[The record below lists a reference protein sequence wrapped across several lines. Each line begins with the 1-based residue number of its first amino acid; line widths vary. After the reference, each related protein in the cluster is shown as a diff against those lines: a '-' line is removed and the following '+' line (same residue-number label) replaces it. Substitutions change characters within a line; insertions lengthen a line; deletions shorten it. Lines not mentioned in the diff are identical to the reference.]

1 VGTTIVIIGSL
12 IPRFHGWLAQVVAR
26 RNRTGSVTF
35 ISKHQQ
41 LYLDPSLRR
50 IGLTAGA
57 HPTEALPTG
66 DARPPVVLSEAAT
79 RFFLTLP
86 LFAGVFL
93 PRFVIGFFHGELSVP
108 FLAIIISIAGLAAIG
123 RLRVHLPRLILY
135 TISIAA
141 MMTATVL
148 GGTGQ
153 VSVMSF
159 LLLAALY
166 LGYVFLVDGNEATYA
181 SVIATFRWIYL
192 IASIAGIAQF
202 LGQFIIR
209 GPTLFT
215 FRGFVPDKF
224 LALDYNYVDPTDFLP
239 VFFKSNGFFLP
250 EPSIFGQL
258 MGIALITEMMFFR
271 PSYRL
276 LIIGLGLFVSF
287 SGSGAVLCLVFIP
300 LLLLKRGNPLLLLLA
315 VVLAVVLLIFSS
327 SPYLSPYLDRFGEF
341 GSTYSSGFARFL
353 SPFYLFSDFIF
364 TSIRNTL
371 FGLGPG
377 AIKAFF
383 NNYYVEVHDPTW
395 GKLFFEYGLVGTL
408 PFSLFIICSFF
419 ADAPAKWLAGALFLN
434 WLVLGGYLLS
444 APIACLILPLTMWHR
459 ANRLHAMMS
468 LLEQPVTCAPRPG
481 SGRAGAPI
489 V

>member
-1 VGTTIVIIGSL
+1 
-12 IPRFHGWLAQVVAR
+12 
-26 RNRTGSVTF
+26 
-35 ISKHQQ
+35 
-41 LYLDPSLRR
+41 
-50 IGLTAGA
+50 
-57 HPTEALPTG
+57 
-66 DARPPVVLSEAAT
+66 
-79 RFFLTLP
+79 LTLP
-86 LFAGVFL
+86 LFAGIFL
-93 PRFVIGFFHGELSVP
+93 PRFGIGLFHSQLSVP
-108 FLAIIISIAGLAAIG
+108 FLVIVVSIVGLAAIG

-135 TISIAA
+135 TIAIAA

-166 LGYVFLVDGNEATYA
+166 LGYVFIVDGDEATYA
-181 SVIATFRWIYL
+181 SVISTFRRLCVIV
-192 IASIAGIAQF
+192 AIAGIAQF
-202 LGQFIIR
+202 LGQVIIR

-215 FRGFVPDKF
+215 FRGFVPDS
-224 LALDYNYVDPTDFLP
+224 LLELEYNYVDPTDFLP
-239 VFFKSNGFFLP
+239 GFFKSNGFFLP

-258 MGIALITEMMFFR
+258 MGFALITEMMFFR

-300 LLLLKRGNPLLLLLA
+300 LLLLKRGNPVLLLLA
-315 VVLAVVLLIFSS
+315 AALAVILLIFSG

-353 SPFYLFSDFIF
+353 SPFYLFNDFIF
-364 TSIRNTL
+364 TSIRSTL

-377 AIKAFF
+377 AIKVFF

-408 PFSLFIICSFF
+408 PFALFITCSFF
-419 ADAPAKWLAGALFLN
+419 ADASTKWLAGALFLN

-444 APIACLILPLTMWHR
+444 APIACLILSLTMWHP
-459 ANRLHAMMS
+459 ANRLDAVMS
-468 LLEQPVTCAPRPG
+468 LLEQPVTYAPRRVG
-481 SGRAGAPI
+481 GRA
-489 V
+489 

>member
-1 VGTTIVIIGSL
+1 
-12 IPRFHGWLAQVVAR
+12 
-26 RNRTGSVTF
+26 
-35 ISKHQQ
+35 
-41 LYLDPSLRR
+41 
-50 IGLTAGA
+50 
-57 HPTEALPTG
+57 
-66 DARPPVVLSEAAT
+66 VLSEAAT

-93 PRFVIGFFHGELSVP
+93 PRFGIGLFHSQLSVS
-108 FLAIIISIAGLAAIG
+108 FLLIVFSIVGLAAIG

-141 MMTATVL
+141 MMTATVM

-153 VSVMSF
+153 VSVISF

-166 LGYVFLVDGNEATYA
+166 LGYIFIVDGDEATYA
-181 SVIATFRWIYL
+181 SVITAFRRICL
-192 IASIAGIAQF
+192 ITAIAGIAQF
-202 LGQFIIR
+202 LGQVIIR

-215 FRGFVPDKF
+215 FRGFVPDSF
-224 LALDYNYVDPTDFLP
+224 LELQYNYVDPTDFLP
-239 VFFKSNGFFLP
+239 GFYKSNGFFLP

-258 MGIALITEMMFFR
+258 MGLALITEINFYR

-300 LLLLKRGNPLLLLLA
+300 LLLLKRGNPSLLLLGA
-315 VVLAVVLLIFSS
+315 VFAVILLIYSG

-353 SPFYLFSDFIF
+353 SPFYLFNDFIF

-371 FGLGPG
+371 FGRGPG

-408 PFSLFIICSFF
+408 PFALFIICSFF
-419 ADAPAKWLAGALFLN
+419 ADAPSKWLAGALFLN

-459 ANRLHAMMS
+459 TNRLDAVIR
-468 LLEQPVTCAPRPG
+468 LLEQPVGYSSKPV
-481 SGRAGAPI
+481 AGAHEHQ
-489 V
+489 